1 MKSHQVNMVFN
12 YYNPRFILSTT
23 LGYGFCNNQIEQYSF
38 IDADNLLNTTYGNV
52 SKTRN
57 ASLNVFANW
66 LVFKKTRLM
75 LNESLSYNDLRSE
88 VLGWK
93 NHGWNSSTM
102 INLQQTL
109 PWELQW
115 TIGSIIQSKQH
126 NLQGY
131 QSGMSFFYSTLS
143 KSIVKDKLDLS
154 LMFLTPTDDKLN
166 IKQKTVGSDYVQNM
180 TVKVPLRQISLTLTW
195 KFGNT
200 KKQFQKVKSN
210 IKNDFQEEKQ
220 GIQTGGMNS
229 QQEDK

>member
-1 MKSHQVNMVFN
+1 MFVTNW
-12 YYNPRFILSTT
+12 ISTT
-23 LGYGFCNNQIEQYSF
+23 KIQKISEITNFFRHYF
-38 IDADNLLNTTYGNV
+38 
-52 SKTRN
+52 
-57 ASLNVFANW
+57 
-66 LVFKKTRLM
+66 
-75 LNESLSYNDLRSE
+75 LSRTE
-88 VLGWK
+88 V
-93 NHGWNSSTM
+93 
-102 INLQQTL
+102 
-109 PWELQW
+109 
-115 TIGSIIQSKQH
+115 
-126 NLQGY
+126 
-131 QSGMSFFYSTLS
+131 FFYSTLS
-143 KSIVKDKLDLS
+143 KSIIKDKLDLS

>member
-1 MKSHQVNMVFN
+1 MEEPWLEQQYDDQSATDTSLGVAMDNRKYHSEQTAQPARLSERNV
-12 YYNPRFILSTT
+12 IL
-23 LGYGFCNNQIEQYSF
+23 
-38 IDADNLLNTTYGNV
+38 LL
-52 SKTRN
+52 
-57 ASLNVFANW
+57 
-66 LVFKKTRLM
+66 
-75 LNESLSYNDLRSE
+75 
-88 VLGWK
+88 
-93 NHGWNSSTM
+93 H
-102 INLQQTL
+102 
-109 PWELQW
+109 
-115 TIGSIIQSKQH
+115 
-126 NLQGY
+126 
-131 QSGMSFFYSTLS
+131 LS

>member
-1 MKSHQVNMVFN
+1 MEEPWLEQQYDDQSATDTALGAAMDNRKYHSEQTAQPARLSERNV
-12 YYNPRFILSTT
+12 IL
-23 LGYGFCNNQIEQYSF
+23 
-38 IDADNLLNTTYGNV
+38 LL
-52 SKTRN
+52 
-57 ASLNVFANW
+57 
-66 LVFKKTRLM
+66 
-75 LNESLSYNDLRSE
+75 
-88 VLGWK
+88 
-93 NHGWNSSTM
+93 H
-102 INLQQTL
+102 
-109 PWELQW
+109 
-115 TIGSIIQSKQH
+115 
-126 NLQGY
+126 
-131 QSGMSFFYSTLS
+131 LS

>member
-1 MKSHQVNMVFN
+1 MEESWLEQQYDDQSATDTSLGVAMDNRKYHSEQTAQPARLSERNV
-12 YYNPRFILSTT
+12 IL
-23 LGYGFCNNQIEQYSF
+23 
-38 IDADNLLNTTYGNV
+38 LL
-52 SKTRN
+52 
-57 ASLNVFANW
+57 
-66 LVFKKTRLM
+66 
-75 LNESLSYNDLRSE
+75 
-88 VLGWK
+88 
-93 NHGWNSSTM
+93 HP
-102 INLQQTL
+102 LQ
-109 PWELQW
+109 
-115 TIGSIIQSKQH
+115 
-126 NLQGY
+126 
-131 QSGMSFFYSTLS
+131 
-143 KSIVKDKLDLS
+143 SIVKDKLDLS